1 MIKDEM
7 QALIAAVRMQAED
20 WPISQEKLASCF
32 VTCYVLEEMVNSSEH
47 LAQLDYQLRSYLQR
61 QIESSYLTQTFAS
74 DFVEFHHLLISGLE
88 RILVTPLGDAE
99 IAELAAQLADVNW
112 RFLTPDQLAKLTSE
126 AEARHMA
133 VQCAVGLREANQ
145 MKRDLPSEPFQTAYV
160 AAFVT
165 LWKQKWRARR

>member
-99 IAELAAQLADVNW
+99 IA
-112 RFLTPDQLAKLTSE
+112 
-126 AEARHMA
+126 
-133 VQCAVGLREANQ
+133 
-145 MKRDLPSEPFQTAYV
+145 
-160 AAFVT
+160 
-165 LWKQKWRARR
+165 